1 MPPGMP
7 HSIRSWNIV
16 FGSRRAPQHPELAL
30 WCLGPGLPHTASGA
44 GDMAANAAS
53 AASEEEKKA
62 EDKTKEEGSQKK
74 KKRSGTFV
82 KIV

>member
-53 AASEEEKKA
+53 AASEEEKK

-74 KKRSGTFV
+74 KRSGTFV
-82 KIV
+82 KIF

>member
-1 MPPGMP
+1 MVSG
-7 HSIRSWNIV
+7 HVLQISK